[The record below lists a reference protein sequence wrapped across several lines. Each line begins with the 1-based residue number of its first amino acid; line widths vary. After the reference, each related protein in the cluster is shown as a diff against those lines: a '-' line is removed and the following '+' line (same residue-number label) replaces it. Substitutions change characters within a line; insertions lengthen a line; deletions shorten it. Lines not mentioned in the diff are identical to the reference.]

1 MSDYE
6 TAYDLLSGDAEE
18 DLRNIENLVED
29 AVENGQAFTSGSL
42 PDGFESDALDG
53 DDFGFE
59 AWKRYETGA
68 EIEIEYR
75 ERSSISF
82 GKPDSSNIS
91 IDIKMP
97 YNITDHWEQRR

>member
-53 DDFGFE
+53 MTLDLRLG
-59 AWKRYETGA
+59 KGMKQVQ
-68 EIEIEYR
+68 
-75 ERSSISF
+75 RSR
-82 GKPDSSNIS
+82 SNIEKKAIICMES
-91 IDIKMP
+91 MI
-97 YNITDHWEQRR
+97 RRISA